1 MKSVDLNDAIDQMA
15 ALLDK
20 PLPGKNSHCLE
31 KLHENDC
38 IVDNDGSILG
48 LGIVKPKIKP
58 REATAYED
66 KGPEEWR
73 ETYPKKKLRGMK
85 YVPAHKKCVLVFEN
99 GQVLIIND
107 NSEEATSYK
116 VIEDSFN
123 LKISTEF
130 QVNNV
135 CLVNSSQVVICCNKA
150 TLYSIKFPDSFHVT
164 TLSQAKV
171 PNLDDSTLIYSVVNT
186 NNPNDMTE
194 HLFCTSQGL
203 FLRHS
208 SGAKPSEPFVT
219 NHDAPYQYIETF
231 LGKPVYQAV
240 LIDREQSR
248 FAVHFAPHNLAIY
261 DNVSKRVLR
270 EFTFPDLLS
279 IYSMQTVM
287 DLPCILLREKRAIAL
302 FNMDLN
308 YKIQVRQEIQYYT
321 QSIDLQTAYVGTN
334 TKYPESIQI
343 LYIEHSMN
351 PKKNNEIDS
360 KLQAINI
367 HAQKITTAL
376 SIRDK

>member
-1 MKSVDLNDAIDQMA
+1 MND
-15 ALLDK
+15 
-20 PLPGKNSHCLE
+20 SH
-31 KLHENDC
+31 
-38 IVDNDGSILG
+38 
-48 LGIVKPKIKP
+48 
-58 REATAYED
+58 
-66 KGPEEWR
+66 
-73 ETYPKKKLRGMK
+73 
-85 YVPAHKKCVLVFEN
+85 
-99 GQVLIIND
+99 
-107 NSEEATSYK
+107 
-116 VIEDSFN
+116 
-123 LKISTEF
+123 
-130 QVNNV
+130 
-135 CLVNSSQVVICCNKA
+135 VVICCNKG
-150 TLYSIKFPDSFHVT
+150 TIFSLKFPNSFSLP
-164 TLSQAKV
+164 TLSQATV
-171 PNLDDSTLIYSVVNT
+171 PGLDSSTLIYSVINT

-203 FLRHS
+203 FLMHS
-208 SGAKPSEPFVT
+208 SGAKQSEPFVT
-219 NHDAPYQYIETF
+219 NHGAPYQYIEAF
-231 LGKPVYQAV
+231 HGKPVYQAV

-248 FAVHFAPHNLAIY
+248 FAVHYAPHHLAIY

-367 HAQKITTAL
+367 HAKKIAEAL